1 MGLTNNIIFI
11 GGIHGVGKGTI
22 CKEIA
27 SKTDLIHI
35 TASEILKWNEI
46 SSSDNKLVRNISS
59 TQERLIYGLKNLIEN
74 DKQYLLDGHFC
85 LLNSNGTPCKID
97 EETFDN
103 INLKIISIVID
114 DIEKIADR
122 LEKRD
127 NKKYDLKILNELQQM
142 EIEYAKYLSKK
153 YSIPYIEI
161 KKSDHKSL
169 LNSIKP

>member
-1 MGLTNNIIFI
+1 MSNIIFI

-46 SSSDNKLVRNISS
+46 SSSDNKLVNNISS
-59 TQERLIYGLKNLIEN
+59 TQERLINGLKNLIKN
-74 DKQYLLDGHFC
+74 DKKYLLDGHFC
-85 LLNSNGTPCKID
+85 LLNSNGIPCKID
-97 EETFDN
+97 EDTFDS
-103 INLKIISIVID
+103 INPKIISIVID
-114 DIEKIADR
+114 DIEKIVDR
-122 LEKRD
+122 LERRD
-127 NKKYDLKILNELQQM
+127 NKKYDIKILGELQKM

-161 KKSDHKSL
+161 KNNDYKSL
-169 LNSIKP
+169 LNSI

>member
-1 MGLTNNIIFI
+1 MENIIFI

-46 SSSDNKLVRNISS
+46 SSSDNKLVNNISS
-59 TQERLIYGLKNLIEN
+59 TQERLINGLKNLIKN
-74 DKQYLLDGHFC
+74 DKKYLLDGHFC
-85 LLNSNGTPCKID
+85 LLNSNGIPCKID
-97 EETFDN
+97 EDTFDS
-103 INLKIISIVID
+103 INPKIISIVID
-114 DIEKIADR
+114 DIGKIVDR

-127 NKKYDLKILNELQQM
+127 NKKYDIKILDELQKM

-153 YSIPYIEI
+153 YSIAYIEI
-161 KKSDHKSL
+161 RNNDYKSL
-169 LNSIKP
+169 LNSI

>member
-1 MGLTNNIIFI
+1 MKLNNNIIFI
-11 GGIHGVGKGTI
+11 GGIHGVGKGTV

-46 SSSDNKLVRNISS
+46 SSSDNKFVKNISS
-59 TQERLIYGLKNLIEN
+59 TQERLINGLKNLIKN
-74 DKQYLLDGHFC
+74 DRQYLLDGHFC
-85 LLNSNGTPCKID
+85 LLNSNGIPCKID

-103 INLKIISIVID
+103 INPKIISIVID
-114 DIEKIADR
+114 DIEKIVDR

-127 NKKYDLKILNELQQM
+127 KKKYDIKILNELQKM

-161 KKSDHKSL
+161 KNNDYKSL